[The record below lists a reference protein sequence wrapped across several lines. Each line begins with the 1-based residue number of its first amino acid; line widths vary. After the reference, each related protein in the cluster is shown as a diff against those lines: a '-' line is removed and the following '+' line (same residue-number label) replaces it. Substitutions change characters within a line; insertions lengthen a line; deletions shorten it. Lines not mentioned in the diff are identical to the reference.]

1 VTNFHEGDGA
11 EFRCLGYVK
20 KLHLFLS
27 MTWLL
32 WGIAVS

>member
-1 VTNFHEGDGA
+1 VTNFHEGDGV
-11 EFRCLGYVK
+11 EFPCLGYVK